1 MEKKTLNHN
10 LKNLIILSDK
20 DKKSKDTSKKIIGKK
35 QRNYLINS
43 SPLNPRTSCTRRKMR
58 INW

>member
-43 SPLNPRTSCTRRKMR
+43 SPLNPRT
-58 INW
+58 